1 MPQPHPTHFASLAS
15 WQKGHAEIVSGD
27 VKHYV
32 FSNMFDVASRS
43 RPYEKVVVGKNL
55 EYVLEALRAEG
66 SSPWYACGHDEFA
79 ICMDGEVEV
88 RFVKLDSPQEI
99 APAHKNGAVLVKGEP
114 SGRTMGLVRLKRG
127 HQALL
132 PAGAAYQFQAA
143 RAGVI
148 LMQTILGELSV
159 EKWSE
164 ICEK

>member
-1 MPQPHPTHFASLAS
+1 MEQPHPTYFASLEK
-15 WQKGHAEIVSGD
+15 WQKGHAEIISGD

-66 SSPWYACGHDEFA
+66 ASPWFACGHDEFA
-79 ICMDGEVEV
+79 VCMDGEIEVE
-88 RFVKLDSPQEI
+88 FVKLD
-99 APAHKNGAVLVKGEP
+99 APAAGPDKNGAVLVKGEP
-114 SGRTMGLVRLKRG
+114 KGRKMGRVRLRRG

-132 PAGAAYQFQAA
+132 PAGSAYRFSAAKK
-143 RAGVI
+143 GV
-148 LMQTILGELSV
+148 LMLQTILGDLSV
-159 EKWSE
+159 QKWAE